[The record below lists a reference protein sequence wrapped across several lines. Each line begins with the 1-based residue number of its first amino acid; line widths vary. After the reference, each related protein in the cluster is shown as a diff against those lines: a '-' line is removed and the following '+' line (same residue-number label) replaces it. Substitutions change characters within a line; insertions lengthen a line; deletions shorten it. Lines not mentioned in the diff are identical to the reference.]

1 VKRRIDDVAGTLRM
15 AQARNKRCT
24 LLIGAGC
31 SVTAGIPPAS
41 GIMAYIREHYYADY
55 ERAEEK
61 TYALTMAELAVGE
74 RRDLIA
80 DYVDKAK
87 LNWAHICIAQLM
99 KSGYVDRILTTN
111 FDPLVIQACALVGLF
126 PAVYDFAASQ
136 TFKAGDIPQQ
146 AVVYLHGQR
155 SGFVLLNTQK
165 EVTRHSELLKPVFE
179 EAGQGRVWLVVGYSG
194 ESDPVFDRL
203 ADDFSQ
209 FENRLYW
216 VGYPESD
223 PPRHVRKRLLQE
235 GKGAFY
241 VDGYDADSFFV
252 NLLQQLDAFPP
263 DFVGRPF
270 SYLEQLMES
279 LSPYKPGAVN
289 GPDPTA
295 RARGMILDAIEQY
308 ESGAIAETERRAQDL
323 LLAGKFAELE
333 QMQPE
338 EPDLAPEV
346 ASSVA
351 WARVLEGNDLGDSA
365 LTASGPAADSLFEG
379 AYEKYDE
386 ALKLSPDM
394 HEALH
399 AWGITLGDQAKTKE
413 GAEADRLFAAAYEKY
428 GAALERDPASDG
440 VVHAWGNN
448 LGDQAKTKEGAEADR
463 LFAAAYEKYGEAL
476 ELNPIAVGVLQA
488 WGVTL
493 ADQAKTKEGA
503 EADRLFAAAYEKYGE
518 ALERDPAAV
527 GVLQAWGITLSDQ
540 AKTKEGSEADLLYAQ
555 AQEKYSV
562 AVELKPDDPDKLNNW
577 GLALSDQAKTKVGA
591 DADRLFE
598 AAYEKYAA
606 ALELEREM
614 HFALNNW
621 GNALSDQAKTKEG
634 AEADRLFEV
643 AYEKYAEAVEL
654 EPDDPDNLNNWALAL
669 SDHANTKEG
678 MEADRL
684 FVAACEKYDAA
695 LELTPDDAEKLNSWG
710 VTLLD
715 QARIKE
721 GAEADRLFGE
731 AQQKFMSAEARVPG
745 RSSYNLAC
753 VSALEGDS
761 EEARRWLERSKEL
774 GHLPSPADLAE
785 DTDLDSVRDE
795 EWFAALVAESA
806 VEAG

>member
-428 GAALERDPASDG
+428 G
-440 VVHAWGNN
+440 
-448 LGDQAKTKEGAEADR
+448 
-463 LFAAAYEKYGEAL
+463 
-476 ELNPIAVGVLQA
+476 
-488 WGVTL
+488 
-493 ADQAKTKEGA
+493 
-503 EADRLFAAAYEKYGE
+503 E